1 MQTIDLEHGAVRV
14 AGALD
19 LDRRPT
25 GITPRRLPDWTR
37 PQVVP
42 VIELRITQSS
52 GVRLELLTTSTVI
65 ELEVLLTRLHML
77 GRDLAPA
84 TFDLVVEGELVDS
97 RTTEQGDVLVQ
108 DLARPEDLRRTD
120 GEPTTLRFEGLAPTL
135 KRCELWLPP
144 NATAELRGLRVEDG
158 ARVLAPER
166 STRSRWIHH
175 GSSISHCTEAHSPTR
190 TWPVVAARRAQVEVL
205 NLGFGRQ
212 CHLDPFVAR
221 TIRDEPGDV
230 VSLKLGIN
238 VVNGDTMRERTFV
251 PAVHG
256 FLDTIR
262 EGKPATPILVVS
274 PIICPCAEQI
284 PGPTVL
290 GANGK
295 FVTLPGHEEI
305 RAGCLNLSRIRELL
319 VSVVESRRAGDR
331 NLHYLDGLRLYGEND
346 AHDLPDALHP
356 SGDGYVRMGE
366 RFHDLVFV
374 SGGPFAEYAPAA
386 SG

>member
-42 VIELRITQSS
+42 VMELRITQSS

-205 NLGFGRQ
+205 NLGFGGQ

-262 EGKPATPILVVS
+262 EGKPATPDSRGFSDYLPLRGANPRPYRARRQRQVRHSPRARGDPGGVPELKPDSGAPRLRGRVS
-274 PIICPCAEQI
+274 PGGRPQS
-284 PGPTVL
+284 P
-290 GANGK
+290 
-295 FVTLPGHEEI
+295 
-305 RAGCLNLSRIRELL
+305 LSRRTE
-319 VSVVESRRAGDR
+319 A
-331 NLHYLDGLRLYGEND
+331 
-346 AHDLPDALHP
+346 
-356 SGDGYVRMGE
+356 VR
-366 RFHDLVFV
+366 
-374 SGGPFAEYAPAA
+374 
-386 SG
+386 